1 MAPRETKASAT
12 TLQGRRRNLQL
23 MASLGVLAGGLYG
36 YTLTVISGALV
47 GMNLGSGPDGHL
59 TAGEQGMVTS
69 ALLIGAA
76 LGSYLAGRLNDRFGP
91 RHIILAG
98 ALLAIPGALL
108 SALAPSLPLL
118 ELGRL
123 VIGAGIGMTSTIV
136 PIYLADMV
144 GTVERGRVV
153 SVNSVMIVV
162 WQLLAVSVN
171 AIMNQMGAGWRT
183 MLWAVVPPAAL
194 LALLAC
200 FLHDSPA
207 HLIRRGEE
215 DQAAAFL
222 EATRDEK
229 EARETMQELSQPKS
243 ATTASF
249 KTPWLRRVLIV
260 GIGVAMIN
268 QLTGLNIVNYYAPTI
283 FTDTL
288 GFDPSLSM
296 VATVPVILVSAIAAT
311 IGGLGL
317 IDRFDRRVILAAG
330 LAGTIVFLAA
340 IGICYRFVD
349 APGNGSRTAAWIMIG
364 MMMIYVV
371 FVQGL
376 VAPVTWLL
384 LSEIFPQQV
393 KSRGMGYANV
403 AMNLT
408 NFGLSLV
415 FPTLLARLGGTGTY
429 LLFAL
434 INVCALAFAWAMVP
448 ETRGKSLAQIEQEA
462 RNRA

>member
-1 MAPRETKASAT
+1 MAPRETKASTT
-12 TLQGRRRNLQL
+12 TLQERRRNLQL
-23 MASLGVLAGGLYG
+23 MTSLGVLAGGLYG
-36 YTLTVISGALV
+36 YTLTVISGTLV

-76 LGSYLAGRLNDRFGP
+76 LGSYLAGRLNDRLGP
-91 RHIILAG
+91 RLIILTG

-123 VIGAGIGMTSTIV
+123 VIGVGIGMTSTIV

-171 AIMNQMGAGWRT
+171 AIMNRMGADWRT
-183 MLWAVVPPAAL
+183 MLWAVVPPAVL

-207 HLIRRGEE
+207 HLIRRGEQ

-249 KTPWLRRVLIV
+249 KAPWLRRVLIV

-317 IDRFDRRVILAAG
+317 IDRFDRRAILAAG

-340 IGICYRFVD
+340 IGVCYRFVG
-349 APGNGSRTAAWIMIG
+349 APGSESRTAAGIMIG

-384 LSEIFPQQV
+384 LSEIFPQEV

-415 FPTLLARLGGTGTY
+415 FPTLLARLGGTGAY

-434 INVCALAFAWAMVP
+434 INVCALVFAWVMVP

-462 RNRA
+462 RARA

>member
-1 MAPRETKASAT
+1 MAPRETKASTT
-12 TLQGRRRNLQL
+12 TLQERRRNLQL
-23 MASLGVLAGGLYG
+23 MVSLGVLAGGLYG
-36 YTLTVISGALV
+36 YTLTVISGTLV

-76 LGSYLAGRLNDRFGP
+76 LGSYLAGRLNDRLGP
-91 RHIILAG
+91 RLIILTG

-123 VIGAGIGMTSTIV
+123 VIGVGIGMTSTIV

-171 AIMNQMGAGWRT
+171 AIMNRMGADWRT
-183 MLWAVVPPAAL
+183 MLWAVVPPAVL

-207 HLIRRGEE
+207 HLIRRGEQ

-249 KTPWLRRVLIV
+249 KAPWLRRVLIV

-340 IGICYRFVD
+340 IGICYRFVG
-349 APGNGSRTAAWIMIG
+349 APGSESRTAAWIMIG

-415 FPTLLARLGGTGTY
+415 FPTLLARLGGTGAY

-434 INVCALAFAWAMVP
+434 INVCALVFAWVMVP

-462 RNRA
+462 RARA

>member
-1 MAPRETKASAT
+1 MAPRETKASTT
-12 TLQGRRRNLQL
+12 TLQERRRNLQL
-23 MASLGVLAGGLYG
+23 MVSLGVLAGGLYG

-171 AIMNQMGAGWRT
+171 AIMSQMGAGWRT

-249 KTPWLRRVLIV
+249 KAPWLRRVLIV

-349 APGNGSRTAAWIMIG
+349 APGKGSRTAAWIMIG
-364 MMMIYVV
+364 MMIYVV

-393 KSRGMGYANV
+393 KSKGMGYANV

>member
-1 MAPRETKASAT
+1 MAPRETKASTT
-12 TLQGRRRNLQL
+12 TLQERRRNLQL
-23 MASLGVLAGGLYG
+23 MVSLGVLAGGLYG
-36 YTLTVISGALV
+36 YTLTVISGTLV

-76 LGSYLAGRLNDRFGP
+76 LGSYLAGRLNDRLGP
-91 RHIILAG
+91 RLIILTG

-123 VIGAGIGMTSTIV
+123 VIGVGIGMTSTIV

-171 AIMNQMGAGWRT
+171 AIMNRMGADWRT
-183 MLWAVVPPAAL
+183 MLWAVVPPAVL

-207 HLIRRGEE
+207 HLIRRGEQ

-249 KTPWLRRVLIV
+249 KAPWLRRVLIV

-317 IDRFDRRVILAAG
+317 IDRFDRRAILAAG

-340 IGICYRFVD
+340 IGVCYRFVG
-349 APGNGSRTAAWIMIG
+349 APGSESRTAAWIMIG

-384 LSEIFPQQV
+384 LSEIFPQEV

-415 FPTLLARLGGTGTY
+415 FPTLLARLGGTGAY

-434 INVCALAFAWAMVP
+434 INVCALVFAWVMVP

-462 RNRA
+462 RARA

>member
-1 MAPRETKASAT
+1 MAAI
-12 TLQGRRRNLQL
+12 QGRRRNLQV
-23 MASLGVLAGGLYG
+23 MTALGVLAGGLYG
-36 YTLTVISGALV
+36 YTLTVISGALI
-47 GMNLGSGPDGHL
+47 GMNLGSGPGGHL

-76 LGSYLAGRLNDRFGP
+76 LGSYLAGKFNDRFGP
-91 RHIILAG
+91 KHIILAG
-98 ALLAIPGALL
+98 ALLA
-108 SALAPSLPLL
+108 
-118 ELGRL
+118 
-123 VIGAGIGMTSTIV
+123 
-136 PIYLADMV
+136 
-144 GTVERGRVV
+144 
-153 SVNSVMIVV
+153 
-162 WQLLAVSVN
+162 
-171 AIMNQMGAGWRT
+171 
-183 MLWAVVPPAAL
+183 
-194 LALLAC
+194 C
-200 FLHDSPA
+200 FLHNSPA
-207 HLIRRGEE
+207 HLIRRGQS
-215 DQAAAFL
+215 DQAAVFL
-222 EATRDEK
+222 ESTRDK
-229 EARETMQELSQPKS
+229 AEARVTMRELSDPAS
-243 ATTASF
+243 AKTAGF
-249 KTPWLRRVLIV
+249 KAPWLRRVLIV

-317 IDRFDRRVILAAG
+317 IDRFDRRAILAVG

-340 IGICYRFVD
+340 IGVCYRFVGT
-349 APGNGSRTAAWIMIG
+349 PGSGSRTAAWIMIG

-384 LSEIFPQQV
+384 LSEIFPQQI

-434 INVCALAFAWAMVP
+434 INVCALVFAWIMVP

-462 RNRA
+462 RDQA

>member
-1 MAPRETKASAT
+1 MTAI
-12 TLQGRRRNLQL
+12 QGRRRNLQL
-23 MASLGVLAGGLYG
+23 MTALGVLAGGLYG

-47 GMNLGSGPDGHL
+47 NMNLGSGSGGHL

-76 LGSYLAGRLNDRFGP
+76 LGSYLAGKFNDRFGP
-91 RHIILAG
+91 KHIILTG

-108 SALAPSLPLL
+108 SALAPSLALL
-118 ELGRL
+118 GLGRL
-123 VIGAGIGMTSTIV
+123 IIGVGIGMTSTIV

-144 GTVERGRVV
+144 GTAERGRVV

-171 AIMNQMGAGWRT
+171 AILDRMGADWRT
-183 MLWAVVPPAAL
+183 MLWALVPPAIL

-207 HLIRRGEE
+207 HLIRRGQP
-215 DQAAAFL
+215 DQAATFL
-222 EATRDEK
+222 ESTRDQS
-229 EARETMQELSQPKS
+229 EARVTMQELSQPAS
-243 ATTASF
+243 AKTPSF
-249 KTPWLRRVLIV
+249 KAPWLRRVLIV

-296 VATVPVILVSAIAAT
+296 IATVPVILVSAVAAT

-317 IDRFDRRVILAAG
+317 IDRFDRRAILAVG

-340 IGICYRFVD
+340 IGVCYRFVGT
-349 APGNGSRTAAWIMIG
+349 PGSGSRTAAWIMIG

-384 LSEIFPQQV
+384 LSEIFPQQI

-434 INVCALAFAWAMVP
+434 INVCALVFAWIMVP

-462 RNRA
+462 RARA

>member
-1 MAPRETKASAT
+1 
-12 TLQGRRRNLQL
+12 
-23 MASLGVLAGGLYG
+23 
-36 YTLTVISGALV
+36 
-47 GMNLGSGPDGHL
+47 
-59 TAGEQGMVTS
+59 
-69 ALLIGAA
+69 
-76 LGSYLAGRLNDRFGP
+76 
-91 RHIILAG
+91 
-98 ALLAIPGALL
+98 
-108 SALAPSLPLL
+108 
-118 ELGRL
+118 
-123 VIGAGIGMTSTIV
+123 MTSTIV

-144 GTVERGRVV
+144 GTEERGRVV

-171 AIMNQMGAGWRT
+171 AILDRMGADWRT
-183 MLWAVVPPAAL
+183 MLWALVPPAIL

-207 HLIRRGEE
+207 HLIRRGQP
-215 DQAAAFL
+215 DQAAVFL
-222 EATRDEK
+222 ESTRDK
-229 EARETMQELSQPKS
+229 AEARVTMQELSQPAS
-243 ATTASF
+243 AKTAGF
-249 KTPWLRRVLIV
+249 KAPWLRRVLIV

-317 IDRFDRRVILAAG
+317 IDRFDRRAILAVG
-330 LAGTIVFLAA
+330 LAGTIIFLTV
-340 IGICYRFVD
+340 IGVCYRFVGV
-349 APGNGSRTAAWIMIG
+349 PGSGSRTAAWIMIG

-393 KSRGMGYANV
+393 KSHGMGYANV

-434 INVCALAFAWAMVP
+434 INVCALVFAWVMVP

-462 RNRA
+462 RARA

>member
-1 MAPRETKASAT
+1 MAPRETKTSAT

-249 KTPWLRRVLIV
+249 KAPWLRRVLIV

-311 IGGLGL
+311 IGG
-317 IDRFDRRVILAAG
+317 
-330 LAGTIVFLAA
+330 
-340 IGICYRFVD
+340 
-349 APGNGSRTAAWIMIG
+349 
-364 MMMIYVV
+364 
-371 FVQGL
+371 
-376 VAPVTWLL
+376 
-384 LSEIFPQQV
+384 
-393 KSRGMGYANV
+393 
-403 AMNLT
+403 
-408 NFGLSLV
+408 
-415 FPTLLARLGGTGTY
+415 
-429 LLFAL
+429 
-434 INVCALAFAWAMVP
+434 
-448 ETRGKSLAQIEQEA
+448 
-462 RNRA
+462 

>member
-1 MAPRETKASAT
+1 MAPKETKTSAT

-183 MLWAVVPPAAL
+183 MLWAVMPPAAL

-249 KTPWLRRVLIV
+249 KAPWLRRVLIV

-296 VATVPVILVSAIAAT
+296 VATVPIILVSAIAAT

>member
-1 MAPRETKASAT
+1 MAPRETKTSAT

-47 GMNLGSGPDGHL
+47 GMNLGSGSDGHL

-249 KTPWLRRVLIV
+249 KAPWLRRVLIV

-448 ETRGKSLAQIEQEA
+448 ETRGKGLAQIEQEA